1 MFVTL
6 MPCLYVLLC
15 GPKIRN
21 KDSCILYLV
30 NAIGKKSNQTSVSDA
45 DRDLP
50 ILGSTDKAGNSENLV
65 SGIIRLPSVEISLS
79 ASETEIRFYFS

>member
-21 KDSCILYLV
+21 KDSCILYLDNV
-30 NAIGKKSNQTSVSDA
+30 TKEGNVLLFDLRKYKNKS
-45 DRDLP
+45 
-50 ILGSTDKAGNSENLV
+50 KE
-65 SGIIRLPSVEISLS
+65 II
-79 ASETEIRFYFS
+79 